1 MSVPL
6 AMTEPAADVVTPDGD
21 AILGVL
27 ADAVFMIDG
36 DDCLRY
42 GNPAAEQFFDAGMSH
57 LQGRPLGDLVQFD
70 SPLLDLAAKARDG
83 ARAIT
88 EYGVDMLSPHSA
100 ARTVDVQMAAMVD
113 YPGWVMVSLRERSI
127 AHKLDRQLTHLGAGR
142 SVAGMAA
149 ALAHEVKNPLAGIRG
164 AAQLLE
170 RDVDDAGRELTRL
183 ITDETDRIC
192 KLVDR
197 MEVFSDDHP
206 LERKA
211 VNIHRVLDHVRRAAA
226 SGFAS
231 HVRFVENYDPS
242 LPPVMGNHDQLV
254 QVFLNLVKNAAE
266 AVPGD
271 GGEIV
276 LGTAFQPGLR
286 LASPSGEGRLRLPL
300 VASVQDNGG
309 GIPADLRAN
318 LFEPF
323 ITSKASGTGLGLPL
337 VAKIIGDH
345 GGAVEYTSDPG
356 RTVFLVMLPFHDEAA
371 P

>member
-6 AMTEPAADVVTPDGD
+6 AVTESAVAVAVPNAE
-21 AILGVL
+21 AILGAL
-27 ADAVFMIDG
+27 ADAVLVIDG
-36 DDCLRY
+36 DDCLLY
-42 GNPAAEQFFDAGMSH
+42 ANPAAEQFFGAGASH
-57 LQGRPLGDLVQFD
+57 LQSRDLGDLVQRD
-70 SPLLDLAAKARDG
+70 SPLLALAAKARDG
-83 ARAIT
+83 ASAVT
-88 EYGVDMLSPHSA
+88 EYNVDVLSPHSE
-100 ARTVDVQMAAMVD
+100 ARAVDVQMAAMID
-113 YPGWVMVSLRERSI
+113 HPGWVMVSLRERSI

-142 SVAGMAA
+142 SVAGLAA

-170 RDVDDAGRELTRL
+170 RDVDGEGRELTRL

-206 LERKA
+206 MERTP

-226 SGFAS
+226 SGFAR

-242 LPPVMGNHDQLV
+242 LPPIMGDHDQLV
-254 QVFLNLVKNAAE
+254 QVFLNLLKNAAE
-266 AVPGD
+266 AVPD
-271 GGEIV
+271 EGGEIV

-286 LASPSGEGRLRLPL
+286 LAAPGGEGRLRLPL
-300 VASVQDNGG
+300 VATVQDNGG
-309 GIPADLRAN
+309 GIPADLRAS

-323 ITSKASGTGLGLPL
+323 ITSKTSGTGLGLPL

-345 GGAVEYTSDPG
+345 GGAVEFISEPG
-356 RTVFLVMLPFHDEAA
+356 RTVFSVMLPFHHEARR
-371 P
+371 